1 MILTRLKFLLLFVCL
16 ASGMIGCATPPANS
30 GHSSFSGYAESVFR
44 HQNDV
49 SSRLMMLNDA
59 DQLPDDDE
67 FEKAEEAMTDA
78 CHLLNEYAERES
90 SGEGM
95 SWRFKSE
102 VQASVQGC
110 DASVKRMET
119 LIAKPEMKPKL

>member
-1 MILTRLKFLLLFVCL
+1 MAL
-16 ASGMIGCATPPANS
+16 GPIGCATPPANS

-49 SSRLMMLNDA
+49 GSRLMMLNDA
-59 DQLPDDDE
+59 DQLPDDEE
-67 FEKAEEAMTDA
+67 FQSAEEAMANA

-90 SGEGM
+90 NGDSMG
-95 SWRFKSE
+95 WRFKSK
-102 VQASVQGC
+102 VQDSIKDC

-119 LIAKPEMKPKL
+119 LMAKPEMMPKP